1 MNTPR
6 EISGGDGRSA
16 TVHTVFR
23 WRRLNLILAG
33 LFAFAFVAGAN
44 GAVGPA
50 QASVRQSA
58 IAAANGNG
66 SGNNGSGNNGN
77 GNNGN
82 GNNGN
87 GNDNGDGG
95 GKKTTTTTRPTTTTT
110 HPPATTTTRP
120 ATTTTHPATTTTR
133 PATTTTHPATTT
145 TKPCKDVDSKKYPP
159 KPCKPKCNSGRGNG
173 SEKKDSGDEDC
184 DPGNSGGHNN
194 GGD

>member
-66 SGNNGSGNNGN
+66 NGN

-82 GNNGN
+82 GN
-87 GNDNGDGG
+87 NDNGDGG

-120 ATTTTHPATTTTR
+120 TTTTTR
-133 PATTTTHPATTT
+133 PATTT

>member
-58 IAAANGNG
+58 ISAATG
-66 SGNNGSGNNGN
+66 
-77 GNNGN
+77 NGN

-110 HPPATTTTRP
+110 RPTTTTTRP
-120 ATTTTHPATTTTR
+120 TTTTTHH

>member
-16 TVHTVFR
+16 TDHTAFR

-44 GAVGPA
+44 GSAGPA

-58 IAAANGNG
+58 IAAANGN
-66 SGNNGSGNNGN
+66 NGN

-82 GNNGN
+82 GE
-87 GNDNGDGG
+87 DNGDGG

-110 HPPATTTTRP
+110 RPTTTTTRP
-120 ATTTTHPATTTTR
+120 I
-133 PATTTTHPATTT
+133 TTT

-173 SEKKDSGDEDC
+173 SEKKDSGDDDC